1 MDGIGLS
8 HHHMTHVIAVEIEW
22 GAFVEKK
29 DPLRF
34 NVAICN
40 WSCVD
45 NWVSLIF
52 LLFFFDPYES
62 LRRVFPDTEKHDH
75 TNTKGWRKKMFFFFF
90 YKN

>member
-34 NVAICN
+34 NVATCN

-45 NWVSLIF
+45 N
-52 LLFFFDPYES
+52 
-62 LRRVFPDTEKHDH
+62 
-75 TNTKGWRKKMFFFFF
+75 
-90 YKN
+90 